1 MITVEPGLILSIV
14 ETVAV
19 IGTLIYVALEV
30 HANTKALKSSNSHD
44 TLFGWQAY
52 NQFLTEHS
60 NAELMARSWDPEQSF
75 EEFDQTERFIVA
87 CAGRAMFQGFAS
99 NYYQFQSGNVDP
111 ELWKSELRFA
121 RSVLELPVYATWWE
135 IEKSGAPWW
144 AEGFLDA
151 LDKAPVTGMTVGM
164 TSTP

>member
-99 NYYQFQSGNVDP
+99 N
-111 ELWKSELRFA
+111 
-121 RSVLELPVYATWWE
+121 
-135 IEKSGAPWW
+135 
-144 AEGFLDA
+144 
-151 LDKAPVTGMTVGM
+151 
-164 TSTP
+164 